1 MGTYYE
7 GYLQR
12 QKKKKEQTAQT
23 GGTGSYYE
31 GYLQRQVQNGN
42 LDLDAITKQVAGRV
56 NTWMENHGNFLSNYN
71 TRFGGRK
78 GDYSDGFVADSRD
91 YLDTVSQQARN
102 FAIEGNAIKG
112 VLNQYGRLLNP
123 EWVSGITKLLDDATA
138 QQAQVRQAAA
148 QDASYWNQFQNVD
161 AYKKAQTYDAQSKA
175 DLDVLFQELADL
187 EKQLMPARQIQAQ
200 IGGFNPYAYATAE
213 EAMAA
218 EKALKD
224 RLSQATASWGGM
236 DGMEKAYED
245 KQAYYDSAKRIQTE
259 QAQRNADLPKLYKE
273 LEDIQKQAEAARK
286 IQMQIG
292 AFNPYA
298 YATAEEAMAAEKDL
312 KDQLAK
318 ATEKWGGMKQLEA
331 ALSEKESYYNTAKRY
346 QDWEKLG
353 SVKNNADFEK
363 MSKPQ
368 SVEMLADLEAFSGY
382 ENMKPEEIATYNYHY
397 NTGGKEKAEEYLK
410 SITEGL
416 NYREAEKRF
425 ETMENKPLAEILY
438 GVAAGGDQF
447 LSGMKGLWNTVTGN
461 ETYIPASTTQIL
473 GGMARED
480 LKDLGGR
487 AFGSSLGQMAYDM
500 LSTTTN
506 MVPSLVV
513 SGGVGMINPTAGAVV
528 GAGLM
533 GAGAAGN
540 AYTEMINQGHSKE
553 QARAYSTLVGSSE
566 AGLSYLLGGIGKLGG
581 KVSGNVIGKIVDKVD
596 DIFTKVSI
604 KLGGKMLSEGVE
616 EGLQEVLTPWFK
628 EIATNIEQDVNWE
641 EAAYSGLLGAL
652 TALVTEG
659 KSTVRSAR
667 AKDGKAGTAAP
678 KTEKLAQLTQNEQT
692 VVDKIVK
699 DRVAAAEKSGQK
711 VTAGLK
717 KEIYNQVVEEM
728 DRGYLSTEEI
738 EAALGGETYQ
748 KYRESKSRQEALQ
761 KEYDTLGDLVESQ
774 MTAKQ
779 KQRFQ
784 ELDGLLKA
792 EKKNASSTALQSQ
805 LSREVS
811 ELVKN
816 DRLAVSYQEQGR
828 RGQKFQADVN
838 QYSEKQRATVQAAI
852 DSGILNNTNRAHE
865 FVDLIAKISEQT
877 EIQFHF
883 ADNAKL
889 KESGFAL
896 EGVTVNGYVNQ
907 DGVTVNVNAAKA
919 LNSVVGH
926 EITHVLEG
934 EPELYSA
941 LAETITKFAK
951 DKGEYDSRMKQLTK
965 LYEGKEGYTGEDAGE
980 KIQKELVADLVG
992 DYLFTDKAFVEKLST
1007 ENRNVFQKIF
1017 DEIKYLCKLATA
1029 GSKEARQLEKAKK
1042 LFQEVYREGAKNPT
1056 EEGGVRYSLG
1066 YVDQS
1071 SRGKYDFT
1079 KSFAEQIDDYKNG
1092 TFPEKD
1098 TFLLGKTPD
1107 VLTKIG
1113 LAELPLTM
1121 NQQHVDYAVNGSY
1134 NGEQERINDHIMTEK
1149 ELAQIPKLI
1158 ADPVAIIQDR
1168 QLWEKKAKE
1177 YSVDVLVDMEIN
1189 GKKTLVPVNVNSRGY
1204 INGVEI
1210 DANRIQSVHGNT
1222 DTVQRLVNALNED
1235 SQENI
1240 AVYYINKEKAAEFL
1254 RPAGNPIS
1262 RAAQEL
1268 DGFIHSVTDNGS
1280 HVKMRIA
1287 SVTESQQFK
1296 RWFGDWQN
1304 HPENASKVVNAD
1316 GTPKVVYHGTGSDFS
1331 IFDKRKA
1338 KEGAFGRGFYFAAT
1352 KGRAQAYSSGKIME
1366 TYLSI
1371 KTPYIVRDSMGF
1383 TGEDYQNMQEEF
1395 GLQDRITDK
1404 NVGKILQKQGYDGIM
1419 VYDGNGNVK
1428 EIIAFEPTQIKSAT
1442 DNIGTFDRRSSD
1454 IRYSLSEQAAMD
1466 DDGVLP
1472 MPWQVRGQD
1481 VALEG
1486 PELPMPAWY
1495 REGRRAETA
1504 GRMESSRVADTAR
1517 DVPGEV
1523 GLPMPEDTARTDPQ
1537 RELDEAY
1544 RQRIGEDP
1552 ILYDPEEDEGVE
1564 TTRDRLEAKL
1574 MNREWELQDNR
1585 RQREQLIEDFD
1596 QKIADAQAKYDA
1608 KKHKET
1614 KNSQALLRRIA
1625 KLKRQKADRLAEADK
1640 RIADIQSR
1648 IEKLNE
1654 KLATGA
1660 PEKTDRLEEAY
1671 NRIDAQRDYDERVL
1685 AEKFYKKKEAI
1696 QKELGGRDQEAWI
1709 RDQARDLTWEMASWV
1724 KGQDASPLLHSL
1736 FKYRYEWQDLRNALE
1751 DIKDGVTIQRS
1762 PAQDTVREAL
1772 AMAYEDRVQELDGL
1786 DAQYQKDLEKLQAK
1800 AQEQKE
1806 KAKIAETRKGK
1817 QQVYMKEVADMV
1829 GDTSTWKDKKIG
1841 LFYQINT
1848 LRRNLMHVVRDAV
1861 GREDHQKAAAID
1873 DYLQG
1878 SYNRHEAML
1887 NREATR
1893 IKDPYKKLKITKEE
1907 DAYIQMLGEL
1917 RHNPDSKLLP
1927 DNVEEF
1933 YQANK
1938 DHIDKD
1944 KVERIIEM
1952 SRKTYDELLKRVNE
1966 VLRAQGMK
1974 EIPYRKGYFP
1984 HFTEDK
1990 QTWFAKFMNWKVNKN
2005 KIPTNIAGLTETYQP
2020 ERSWQ
2025 RFNKQRMSDTTDY
2038 SFTKGMDT
2046 YVQGALDWIY
2056 HIEDIQKRRAF
2067 ENYLRYVHSD
2077 KGVQERINEI
2087 FASNEY
2093 DATEAQQ
2100 QIDLI
2105 LKEKENPLSNLVTD
2119 LRTGTNLLAGK
2130 KHSKDR
2136 NMEMDWNRE
2145 VYSTMTNINSR
2156 ISADMVAGSISAAMS
2171 NFIPITQSWS
2181 QVSPKS
2187 TLKAMGQA
2195 FSNILWDDGTVDK
2208 SAFLT
2213 NRLRK
2218 AENLN
2223 KGAWDKISDKVGM
2236 LMEAAD
2242 WFTSQTVWR
2251 SKYMENRKAG
2261 MEEDAAIQNADQFCR
2276 DLMGDR
2282 SRGNMPTIFEA
2293 KNIKT
2298 RMLTA
2303 FQLEV
2308 ANQYGYMFRD
2318 LPQAMQEKGKG
2329 ELVKGYLTMFI
2340 GAYAY
2345 NALSSAITGR
2355 AQAFDPIRII
2365 EELLADLGVQGTTQ
2379 LLFGGEEEEE
2389 VEVDPWGAI
2398 KGLVENVIQEVP
2410 FVGGIMGGGRVPIS
2424 SALPYD
2430 GNLMDIMSGI
2440 EKLSERDFSDIT
2452 TEWMNPVYYL
2462 FLPMAGGQLRKIF
2475 QGLDMYGV
2483 FDGLTGQDHTVPGSY
2498 TGSGDLRF
2506 PVETG
2511 FLPVMQNVLFG
2522 QWSSENA
2529 QQYIDEGRSPL
2540 SEKQTQEFFDLG
2552 VSIQEYWDYLDGL
2565 KRLNKQSE
2573 TGRASLNQQGDYI
2586 AGLDLTVEQKNL
2598 LINNLADRKEP
2609 IDMSTYDDYPNFEEF
2624 DYGTKNPDKYAV
2636 ARAVGGYER
2645 YKEYRE
2651 DLSDIREDETV
2662 EDKEQAVLRYI
2673 NDLDA
2678 EYGEKI
2684 ILYVSEYPNKE
2695 NRDTYGYEIVD
2706 YLNSRGDISYSEMER
2721 ILTKLGFDVDAEGRV
2736 NWD

>member
-12 QKKKKEQTAQT
+12 QKKKQERTAQT

-56 NTWMENHGNFLSNYN
+56 NTWMENHGNFLTNYN
-71 TRFGGRK
+71 TRFGNRK
-78 GDYSDGFVADSRD
+78 GDYSDGFVADSGD
-91 YLDTVSQQARN
+91 YLNTVSQQARN

-112 VLNQYGRLLNP
+112 ILNQYGRLLNP

-148 QDASYWNQFQNVD
+148 QDASFWGQFQD
-161 AYKKAQTYDAQSKA
+161 AGAYKKAQTYDAQSKA
-175 DLDVLFQELADL
+175 DLNVLLQELADL
-187 EKQLMPARQIQAQ
+187 EKQLEPARQIQAQ

-224 RLSQATASWGGM
+224 KLSQATALWGGM
-236 DGMEKAYED
+236 DRMEKAYED
-245 KQAYYDSAKRIQTE
+245 KQEYYDSAKRIQTE
-259 QAQRNADLPKLYKE
+259 QAQRNADLPKLFKE

-331 ALSEKESYYNTAKRY
+331 ELSEKESYYNTAKRY

-416 NYREAEKRF
+416 NYREAEQRF
-425 ETMENKPLAEILY
+425 EKMEGKTWAEILY

-447 LSGMKGLWNTVTGN
+447 LSGMKGLWNTITGN

-480 LKDLGGR
+480 LKDNGAR

-513 SGGVGMINPTAGAVV
+513 SGSVGLINPTAGAVV

-553 QARAYSTLVGSSE
+553 QARLYSTLVGASE

-581 KVSGNVIGKIVDKVD
+581 KVSGNMIGKIVDKVD

-604 KLGGKMLSEGVE
+604 KLGGKLLSEGVE

-652 TALVTEG
+652 TALATEG
-659 KSTVRSAR
+659 GSTVRSAR
-667 AKDGKAGTAAP
+667 AEAGKAGAAAP
-678 KTEKLAQLTQNEQT
+678 KTEKPAQLTQNEQT

-711 VTAGLK
+711 ITAGLK

-728 DRGYLSTEEI
+728 DRGDLSTEEI

-748 KYRESKSRQEALQ
+748 KYRESKNREEALQ

-792 EKKNASSTALQSQ
+792 EKKNASRTALQSQ

-816 DRLAVSYQEQGR
+816 DRLAVSYQEKGR

-838 QYSEKQRATVQAAI
+838 QYSEKQRATVQEAI

-865 FVDLIAKISEQT
+865 FVDLIAKISGQT
-877 EIQFHF
+877 GIQFHF

-896 EGVTVNGYVNQ
+896 EGVTVNGYVNK
-907 DGVTVNVNAAKA
+907 DGVTVNVNSAKA

-926 EITHVLEG
+926 EITHVLKG
-934 EPELYSA
+934 EPKLYNA
-941 LAETITKFAK
+941 LAEMITKFAK

-965 LYEGKEGYTGEDAGE
+965 LYEGKEGYTGEDAGA

-1007 ENRNVFQKIF
+1007 EHRNVFQKIF

-1042 LFQEVYREGAKNPT
+1042 LFQEVYREGTKNPT
-1056 EEGGVRYSLG
+1056 EEGGVRYSIETLADG
-1066 YVDQS
+1066 KKYVRADRQVIFGNDADS
-1071 SRGKYDFT
+1071 WGEQVESYINGK
-1079 KSFAEQIDDYKNG
+1079 IR
-1092 TFPEKD
+1092 
-1098 TFLLGKTPD
+1098 
-1107 VLTKIG
+1107 
-1113 LAELPLTM
+1113 
-1121 NQQHVDYAVNGSY
+1121 
-1134 NGEQERINDHIMTEK
+1134 NGEDVNLVAENGDILTLTADTAGKMADNHSGHGTTLTDEEFSVKANAAVHID
-1149 ELAQIPKLI
+1149 ELAQ
-1158 ADPVAIIQDR
+1158 VSTR
-1168 QLWEKKAKE
+1168 
-1177 YSVDVLVDMEIN
+1177 
-1189 GKKTLVPVNVNSRGY
+1189 
-1204 INGVEI
+1204 
-1210 DANRIQSVHGNT
+1210 GNT
-1222 DTVQRLVNALNED
+1222 KADKGSRHGAFASGGWNYRNAYFQD
-1235 SQENI
+1235 FDGK
-1240 AVYYINKEKAAEFL
+1240 YYKL
-1254 RPAGNPIS
+1254 QIS
-1262 RAAQEL
+1262 VAQ
-1268 DGFIHSVTDNGS
+1268 
-1280 HVKMRIA
+1280 
-1287 SVTESQQFK
+1287 
-1296 RWFGDWQN
+1296 
-1304 HPENASKVVNAD
+1304 NAD
-1316 GTPKVVYHGTGSDFS
+1316 GNVVYN
-1331 IFDKRKA
+1331 I
-1338 KEGAFGRGFYFAAT
+1338 
-1352 KGRAQAYSSGKIME
+1352 GKIE
-1366 TYLSI
+1366 ERSLPTVYGSSAQGGAQGRKTSSTLSI
-1371 KTPYIVRDSMGF
+1371 SS
-1383 TGEDYQNMQEEF
+1383 ES
-1395 GLQDRITDK
+1395 
-1404 NVGKILQKQGYDGIM
+1404 
-1419 VYDGNGNVK
+1419 GNVNK
-1428 EIIAFEPTQIKSAT
+1428 KISI
-1442 DNIGTFDRRSSD
+1442 
-1454 IRYSLSEQAAMD
+1454 SEQAAMN

-1472 MPWQVRGQD
+1472 LPWQVRGQD

-1486 PELPMPAWY
+1486 PELPLPQWY
-1495 REGRRAETA
+1495 RESRRAETA
-1504 GRMESSRVADTAR
+1504 GRTERSRVADTAR

-1564 TTRDRLEAKL
+1564 TTWSLLENKLKDRQD
-1574 MNREWELQDNR
+1574 ELKGNQWRKENVIKDLDK
-1585 RQREQLIEDFD
+1585 Q
-1596 QKIADAQAKYDA
+1596 IAAAQEKYDA
-1608 KKHKET
+1608 KKDKES
-1614 KNSQALLRRIA
+1614 KNSQALLRKIE
-1625 KLKRQKADRLAEADK
+1625 KLKRKKADRVAEYDK
-1640 RIADIQSR
+1640 RISEIQSQ
-1648 IEKLNE
+1648 IEKINQKME
-1654 KLATGA
+1654 TVTPGAVDKLA
-1660 PEKTDRLEEAY
+1660 EVYK
-1671 NRIDAQRDYDERVL
+1671 RIDAQRDYDERVL
-1685 AEKFYKKKEAI
+1685 ADKFEKRKEAL
-1696 QKELGGRDQEAWI
+1696 QKELGGKEQNTWI
-1709 RDQARDLTWEMASWV
+1709 RDQANKLTWEMASWV
-1724 KGQDASPLLHSL
+1724 KGQEASPLLKIL
-1736 FKYRYEWQDLRNALE
+1736 RRYRYEWRDLRNALE
-1751 DIKDGVTIQRS
+1751 DIKDGVTIQKS

-1772 AMAYEDRVQELDGL
+1772 AMAYEDRVYELDDL
-1786 DAQYQKDLEKLQAK
+1786 DAQYQKELEKLQAEV
-1800 AQEQKE
+1800 QERKE
-1806 KAKIAETRKGK
+1806 KARIAESRKGK
-1817 QQVYMKEVADMV
+1817 QQVYMNEVAALV

-1893 IKDPYKKLKITKEE
+1893 IKDPYKKLKITKAE

-1917 RHNPDSKLLP
+1917 RHNPDSELLP

-1944 KVERIIEM
+1944 KVNKIIEM
-1952 SRKTYDELLKRVNE
+1952 SRQTYDDLLKRVNE

-1990 QTWFAKFMNWKVNKN
+1990 QTWFTKLINWKVNKN

-2077 KGVQERINEI
+2077 KGVQERIDKI

-2105 LKEKENPLSNLVTD
+2105 LKEKENPLGNFVTD

-2145 VYSTMTNINSR
+2145 VYSTMTNINNR
-2156 ISADMVAGSISAAMS
+2156 VSADMVAGSISAAIS

-2223 KGAWDKISDKVGM
+2223 KGAWDKISDKIGM

-2251 SKYMENRKAG
+2251 SKYMENKKAG

-2276 DLMGDR
+2276 DLMADR

-2329 ELVKGYLTMFI
+2329 ELVKGYVTMFI

-2389 VEVDPWGAI
+2389 DEVDPWGAI
-2398 KGLVENVIQEVP
+2398 KGLVKNVIQEVP

-2565 KRLNKQSE
+2565 KKLNKQSE

>member
-12 QKKKKEQTAQT
+12 QKKKQEQTAQT

-56 NTWMENHGNFLSNYN
+56 NTWMENHGNFLTNYN
-71 TRFGGRK
+71 TRFGNRK
-78 GDYSDGFVADSRD
+78 GDYSDGFVADYGD
-91 YLDTVSQQARN
+91 YLNTVSQQARN

-112 VLNQYGRLLNP
+112 ILNQYGSLLNP

-175 DLDVLFQELADL
+175 DLNVLFQELADL
-187 EKQLMPARQIQAQ
+187 EKQLKPAREIQAQ

-236 DGMEKAYED
+236 DRMEKAYED

-318 ATEKWGGMKQLEA
+318 ATEKWGGIKQLEA
-331 ALSEKESYYNTAKRY
+331 ELSEKESYYNTAKRY

-447 LSGMKGLWNTVTGN
+447 LSGMKGIWNAITGN
-461 ETYIPASTTQIL
+461 QAYIPASTTQIL

-487 AFGSSLGQMAYDM
+487 AFGSSLGQMAYDI

-506 MVPSLVV
+506 MAPSLAV
-513 SGGVGMINPTAGAVV
+513 SAGVGLINPTAGAVV

-540 AYTEMINQGHSKE
+540 AYTEMINQGHNKE
-553 QARAYSTLVGSSE
+553 QARLYSTLVGSSE

-581 KVSGNVIGKIVDKVD
+581 KVSGKMIGKIVDKVD

-604 KLGGKMLSEGVE
+604 KLGGKLLSEGVE
-616 EGLQEVLTPWFK
+616 EGLQEVLTHWFK

-641 EAAYSGLLGAL
+641 EAAYSSLLGAL

-659 KSTVRSAR
+659 KSTVRSAK
-667 AKDGKAGTAAP
+667 AKDGKAGTAAT
-678 KTEKLAQLTQNEQT
+678 KTEKPAQLTQNEQT

-728 DRGYLSTEEI
+728 DRGDLSTEEI

-748 KYRESKSRQEALQ
+748 KYRESKNREEALQ

-792 EKKNASSTALQSQ
+792 EKKNASRSALQSQ

-811 ELVKN
+811 ERVKN
-816 DRLAVSYQEQGR
+816 DRLAVSYQEEGR
-828 RGQKFQADVN
+828 KGQKFQADVN
-838 QYSEKQRATVQAAI
+838 QYSQKQRATVQAAI

-877 EIQFHF
+877 GIQFHF

-896 EGVTVNGYVNQ
+896 EGVTVNGYVNK

-951 DKGEYDSRMKQLTK
+951 DKDEYDSRMKQLTK
-965 LYEGKEGYTGEDAGE
+965 LYEGKEGYTGEDAGA

-1007 ENRNVFQKIF
+1007 EHRNVFQKIF
-1017 DEIKYLCKLATA
+1017 EEIKYLCKLATA

-1066 YVDQS
+1066 NIIGASGKDYGVGVHLDSTLLSNLSEDERVDMVKEYV
-1071 SRGKYDFT
+1071 
-1079 KSFAEQIDDYKNG
+1079 
-1092 TFPEKD
+1092 
-1098 TFLLGKTPD
+1098 
-1107 VLTKIG
+1107 
-1113 LAELPLTM
+1113 
-1121 NQQHVDYAVNGSY
+1121 
-1134 NGEQERINDHIMTEK
+1134 K
-1149 ELAQIPKLI
+1149 ELGGSAFT
-1158 ADPVAIIQDR
+1158 AYDNNGNA
-1168 QLWEKKAKE
+1168 
-1177 YSVDVLVDMEIN
+1177 VDVHLVEW
-1189 GKKTLVPVNVNSRGY
+1189 GKKFKNKSGKRVNVNKDLTHYLNKEVKQEAIALVDELILSSTYGGKEPATHPHDWVDNNGQNDWDIWSTY
-1204 INGVEI
+1204 IQDKQGTVWEAKLRIANSANGEKILYDIYPIKMVEGARTLATTTT
-1210 DANRIQSVHGNT
+1210 AN
-1222 DTVQRLVNALNED
+1222 
-1235 SQENI
+1235 NI
-1240 AVYYINKEKAAEFL
+1240 AQGK
-1254 RPAGNPIS
+1254 PI
-1262 RAAQEL
+1262 
-1268 DGFIHSVTDNGS
+1268 
-1280 HVKMRIA
+1280 VKN
-1287 SVTESQQFK
+1287 T
-1296 RWFGDWQN
+1296 N
-1304 HPENASKVVNAD
+1304 
-1316 GTPKVVYHGTGSDFS
+1316 
-1331 IFDKRKA
+1331 
-1338 KEGAFGRGFYFAAT
+1338 
-1352 KGRAQAYSSGKIME
+1352 
-1366 TYLSI
+1366 
-1371 KTPYIVRDSMGF
+1371 
-1383 TGEDYQNMQEEF
+1383 
-1395 GLQDRITDK
+1395 
-1404 NVGKILQKQGYDGIM
+1404 
-1419 VYDGNGNVK
+1419 
-1428 EIIAFEPTQIKSAT
+1428 
-1442 DNIGTFDRRSSD
+1442 
-1454 IRYSLSEQAAMD
+1454 SLSEQGAID

-1486 PELPMPAWY
+1486 PELPLPQWY
-1495 REGRRAETA
+1495 REGRRVETA
-1504 GRMESSRVADTAR
+1504 GRTESSRVADTAR

-1544 RQRIGEDP
+1544 RQRMGEDP
-1552 ILYDPEEDEGVE
+1552 TLYDPEEDEGVE
-1564 TTRDRLEAKL
+1564 TTRDWLEVKL
-1574 MNREWELQDNR
+1574 KNREWELQDNR
-1585 RQREQLIEDFD
+1585 RQREQLIEEFD

-1625 KLKRQKADRLAEADK
+1625 KLKRQKADRLAETDK
-1640 RIADIQSR
+1640 RFAYIQSR

-1685 AEKFYKKKEAI
+1685 ADKFYKKKEAL
-1696 QKELGGRDQEAWI
+1696 QKELGGKDENTWI

-1724 KGQDASPLLHSL
+1724 KGQKASPLLHSL

-1762 PAQDTVREAL
+1762 PAEATVREAL
-1772 AMAYEDRVQELDGL
+1772 AMAYEDRVYELDEL

-1817 QQVYMKEVADMV
+1817 QQVYMKEVAAMV

-1841 LFYQINT
+1841 LSYQVNT
-1848 LRRNLMHVVRDAV
+1848 LRRNLMYVVRDAE

-1893 IKDPYKKLKITKEE
+1893 IKDPYKKLKITKAE

-1952 SRKTYDELLKRVNE
+1952 SRQTYDDLLKRVNE

-1990 QTWFAKFMNWKVNKN
+1990 QTWVAKVFNWKVNKN

-2093 DATEAQQ
+2093 DATEAQK
-2100 QIDLI
+2100 QIDQI
-2105 LKEKENPLSNLVTD
+2105 LEEKENPLSNLVTD
-2119 LRTGTNLLAGK
+2119 LRTGTNLLAAK

-2136 NMEMDWNRE
+2136 NMEMDWDRE

-2223 KGAWDKISDKVGM
+2223 KGAWDKISEKVGI

-2251 SKYMENRKAG
+2251 SKYMENKKAG

-2379 LLFGGEEEEE
+2379 MLFGGEDEEED
-2389 VEVDPWGAI
+2389 EVDPWGAI
-2398 KGLVENVIQEVP
+2398 RGLVENVMQEVP

-2440 EKLSERDFSDIT
+2440 EKLGERDFSDIT
-2452 TEWMNPVYYL
+2452 TEWLNPVYYL
-2462 FLPMAGGQLRKIF
+2462 FLPMAGGQIRKIN
-2475 QGLDMYGV
+2475 QGIAMYKK
-2483 FDGLTGQDHTVPGSY
+2483 DVPGSY

-2540 SEKQTQEFFDLG
+2540 SEKQTQEFLDLG

-2565 KRLNKQSE
+2565 KKLNKQSE

-2598 LINNLADRKEP
+2598 LINNLAGRKEP

-2651 DLSDIREDETV
+2651 DLSDIRENETV
-2662 EDKEQAVLRYI
+2662 EDKKQAVLRYI

-2706 YLNSRGDISYSEMER
+2706 YLNSRSDISYSEMEQ